1 MCDPHT
7 HGVCLARPLSLMFP
21 ASKSQK
27 TIRELSRS
35 ICLLS
40 SRRLRRVGDAVH
52 SVALKYPAA
61 GDPTATRPSRRD
73 TGRGAEHGPHPTRT
87 PHLSHLRHASR
98 SLGPAWH
105 QVCPPHMSLAHARTH
120 LASRGDVCLLASAT
134 AAVHIQYVR
143 NKALEA
149 S

>member
-1 MCDPHT
+1 VCDP
-7 HGVCLARPLSLMFP
+7 HGVCLARPLSLVFP
-21 ASKSQK
+21 ASKSHRK
-27 TIRELSRS
+27 RFENSRS

-87 PHLSHLRHASR
+87 PHLRVTSGMHHG
-98 SLGPAWH
+98 LGPAWH
-105 QVCPPHMSLAHARTH
+105 QTKCVHHHQSTTYVHRARTHARTWRH
-120 LASRGDVCLLASAT
+120 AAT
-134 AAVHIQYVR
+134 CACWRRPWQLSTY
-143 NKALEA
+143 
-149 S
+149 STY

>member
-1 MCDPHT
+1 VCDP
-7 HGVCLARPLSLMFP
+7 HGVCLARPLSLVFP
-21 ASKSQK
+21 ASKSHRK
-27 TIRELSRS
+27 RFENSRS

-87 PHLSHLRHASR
+87 PHLRVTSGMHHG
-98 SLGPAWH
+98 LGPAWH
-105 QVCPPHMSLAHARTH
+105 QVCPPHICPSRTHARTH
-120 LASRGDVCLLASAT
+120 LASRGYVCLLASAT
-134 AAVHIQYVR
+134 AAVHIQYVA
-143 NKALEA
+143 KH
-149 S
+149 